1 MSDASEMANSGIDSV
16 ADTIAKGASSARK
29 HASDLLNGTA
39 ETLEE
44 MHDDFM
50 ADDRVKRASRS
61 AKRAVSVSRD
71 YFNSIDLEEMAGDVA
86 AAVRRHPGKALFALA
101 VTGYVL
107 GRVLRR
113 GR

>member
-1 MSDASEMANSGIDSV
+1 MSDASEMANAHIESV
-16 ADTIAKGASSARK
+16 ADAIGKGASSARK

-39 ETLEE
+39 EALDE

-50 ADDRVKRASRS
+50 ADDRVKRVSRS

-71 YFNSIDLEEMAGDVA
+71 YFNSIDLEEMAADVA
-86 AAVRRHPGKALFALA
+86 DAVRRHPGKALIALA
-101 VTGYVL
+101 ATGYVL